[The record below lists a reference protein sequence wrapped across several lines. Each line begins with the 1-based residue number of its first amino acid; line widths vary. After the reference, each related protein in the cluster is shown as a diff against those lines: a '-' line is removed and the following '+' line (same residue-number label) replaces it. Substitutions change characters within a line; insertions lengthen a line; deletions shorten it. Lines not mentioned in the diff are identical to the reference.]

1 VLLLA
6 VIMTACNFPGS
17 GNPATTTP
25 DLTQVGALGTPGTPG
40 TLVASDVPEV
50 EIRSPADKSEVVLNQ
65 VVQLFVAA
73 VDKEGVTRIEL
84 RADNLLVDTSAS
96 PEAQGSKSLNTLL
109 NWTPNTEGPHVLQ
122 VVAYRATLRGNPKSI
137 TLTVRG
143 SAAQVTQPAGSAIPA
158 AQLTA
163 SPTTDVFCK
172 VAAKVDGLN
181 FRTGPGVNFD
191 VIATLRLGVPYSV
204 TGRDS
209 TASWYQ
215 ISVNGQVGWVS
226 AQFTTSSGIC
236 TNVIEVAAPEAPVQP
251 AGVTAIPLPP
261 TFTPFPAFPTQAPPP
276 TIRVVV
282 LPTLTYT
289 PNAGPNPIELTS
301 AAVFI
306 QQTQIAQQPP
316 TQGAPP
322 VAVTPTNSPTPVLA
336 DVGITAAGTLANP
349 VIIPAGQTKVTAPFF
364 VNLINRGNNPAAQFT
379 ISATLPNGK
388 VYTALTGGTL
398 NPTQQTSVTFNIEFD
413 TTGPTRVNIVAD
425 AGNQVLDLNRSDN
438 TFVVDVNVAQATPQP
453 GQPTVTATLTYTPP
467 PPTSTATTTPTNAPP
482 TATALPPTATPQL
495 PTLTLPPPQPTVVP
509 PTAITPTVTPTLNP
523 TQPATRAATLAATVP
538 SSTPATQAATV
549 RATQVV
555 TVRAT
560 QAATL
565 VVTAPATVR
574 ATQVVT
580 QAATLPATVRA
591 TAAPTQVATLVVTAP
606 ATVRATQVVTQAA
619 TLPATVRATTA
630 PTQVATLVVTA
641 PATVRATQVV
651 TQAAT
656 LPATVRATIAP
667 TQVATLVVTAP
678 ATVRATQVVTQA
690 ATLPATVRA
699 TTAPTQVATL
709 VVTAPATVRATQ
721 APTQVAT
728 QVATVRAT
736 QAATAPV
743 VVIVPSVVPPTVT
756 LTNTA
761 VPPTRTNTS
770 VPPTV
775 TLTNTAVPPTRT
787 NTAVPPTLT
796 LTNTVVPPTRTNTSI
811 PPTLTLTN
819 TAVPPTRTNTSVPPT
834 RTLTNTAVPPTRTN
848 TSIPPTLTPIPPS
861 PVPPTATRIPPT
873 LTPIPPSPVPP
884 TATRIPPTLT
894 PIPPSPVP
902 PTATRI
908 PPTATV
914 VPTLAPTVAPPTVQP
929 PPQQTIDLNTVPVIP
944 ALQGNDLQTL
954 LGIHNK
960 GKQAGTKANEFAV
973 ISDETLASLPNLPPT
988 SAAAKDNPAVKDA
1001 VAFFGPA
1008 YANSFNAST
1017 IVNNLTAANLLN
1029 PATGQGPCKG
1039 KSPVQCAVEAK
1050 VGTLLIAVGR
1060 DDVQANTPLD
1070 AFTQAV
1076 SAAIDA
1082 AEAGNVIPVIV
1093 SIIEP
1098 QNANDAAKIAQYNTA
1113 LFNLA
1118 DQKKVPFLNLNRA
1131 LREQPNLVQN
1141 GKPSTGGETPG
1152 SNFTA
1157 EGLKFGVNVVN
1168 FNTLQALELLRR
1180 EVLTK

>member
-1 VLLLA
+1 MSHKRRPLPFVVSMLLLA

-122 VVAYRATLRGNPKSI
+122 VVAYRATVRGNPKSI

-226 AQFTTSSGIC
+226 AQFVTNSGIC
-236 TNVIEVAAPEAPVQP
+236 TNVIEVAAPEAPLQP

-261 TFTPFPAFPTQAPPP
+261 TFTPFPVLPTQAPPP

-379 ISATLPNGK
+379 ISASLPNGK
-388 VYTALTGGTL
+388 VYTAVTGGTL
-398 NPTQQTSVTFNIEFD
+398 NPAQQTSVTFNIEFE

-425 AGNQVLDLNRSDN
+425 SGNQVSDLNRSDN

-453 GQPTVTATLTYTPP
+453 GQPTITATLTYTPP
-467 PPTSTATTTPTNAPP
+467 PPTSTPTTTPTPA
-482 TATALPPTATPQL
+482 PPTATPQPPTATPLL
-495 PTLTLPPPQPTVVP
+495 PTLTIPPPQPTVIP
-509 PTAITPTVTPTLNP
+509 PTPITPTLTPTLIP
-523 TQPATRAATLAATVP
+523 TQ
-538 SSTPATQAATV
+538 PATQAAT
-549 RATQVV
+549 RAATSAATVAPIPSTTPVPPTVIAVV
-555 TVRAT
+555 PTNAPATVRAT
-560 QAATL
+560 QA
-565 VVTAPATVR
+565 VTAPATVR
-574 ATQVVT
+574 A
-580 QAATLPATVRA
+580 
-591 TAAPTQVATLVVTAP
+591 
-606 ATVRATQVVTQAA
+606 TQAA

-651 TQAAT
+651 TQVAT
-656 LPATVRATIAP
+656 LPATVRATTAP
-667 TQVATLVVTAP
+667 TQIATLVVTAP
-678 ATVRATQVVTQA
+678 ATVRASQIVTQA

-699 TTAPTQVATL
+699 TTAPTQIATLAITAPATVRATQIATAAPTQVATL
-709 VVTAPATVRATQ
+709 AITAPATVRATQ
-721 APTQVAT
+721 APTQIAT

-743 VVIVPSVVPPTVT
+743 VAIVPSVVPSTNTSLPPTVT
-756 LTNTA
+756 SVPPTNTAVPPTRTNTAIPPTFTPIPPTNTA

-770 VPPTV
+770 VPPTF
-775 TLTNTAVPPTRT
+775 TP
-787 NTAVPPTLT
+787 
-796 LTNTVVPPTRTNTSI
+796 
-811 PPTLTLTN
+811 
-819 TAVPPTRTNTSVPPT
+819 
-834 RTLTNTAVPPTRTN
+834 
-848 TSIPPTLTPIPPS
+848 IPPTLTPIPPS
-861 PVPPTATRIPPT
+861 PIPPTATRIPPT
-873 LTPIPPSPVPP
+873 LTPIPPSPIPP

-894 PIPPSPVP
+894 PIPPSPIPPTATRIPPTLTPIPPSPIP

-914 VPTLAPTVAPPTVQP
+914 VPTVAPTVAPPTAPP
-929 PPQQTIDLNTVPVIP
+929 PPQQTVDLNTIPVIP
-944 ALQGNDLQTL
+944 ALKGSDLQTL

-960 GKQAGTKANEFAV
+960 GKQAGTKPNEFAF
-973 ISDETLASLPNLPPT
+973 ISDETLGSLRALPPT
-988 SAAAKDNPAVKDA
+988 TAAAQDNPVVKDA

-1008 YANSFNAST
+1008 YPNSFNAST
-1017 IVNNLTAANLLN
+1017 ITNNLTAANLLN
-1029 PATGQGPCKG
+1029 PATGLGPCKG
-1039 KSPVQCAVEAK
+1039 KSPVQCAIDAK
-1050 VGTLLIAVGR
+1050 VGTLLIAIGR

-1070 AFTQAV
+1070 AFAQAV

-1098 QNANDAAKIAQYNTA
+1098 QNPNDAAKVAQYNSA
-1113 LFNLA
+1113 LFTLA

-1141 GKPSTGGETPG
+1141 GNPSTGGETPG

-1168 FNTLQALELLRR
+1168 FNTLQVLELLRR
-1180 EVLTK
+1180 DVLTK